1 MRKRE
6 AYQLGAAS
14 SHRHLRNSLRPC
26 PVQRARGRGPAGA
39 LDFVSLFH
47 LYHGPPD
54 RLPQGPI
61 AELAVDGFGGD
72 GHGAFDG
79 PDLELS
85 HPVHAA
91 GVLLL
96 EGADHDLHF
105 HLCFWIYAYGYF
117 WCRL

>member
-14 SHRHLRNSLRPC
+14 SRRHLRNPLRPC

-61 AELAVDGFGGD
+61 TELAVDGFVVMD
-72 GHGAFDG
+72 M
-79 PDLELS
+79 
-85 HPVHAA
+85 
-91 GVLLL
+91 VLFMVLIWS
-96 EGADHDLHF
+96 F
-105 HLCFWIYAYGYF
+105 HIQYIQPAPF
-117 WCRL
+117 